1 MKAAKI
7 VKKNVSNLDQSL
19 ENALSVQVFNYQNN
33 DDADIEVIGAV
44 EQPGFYDI
52 KKYKNLEDLI
62 SNLRFVNVYPWLG
75 VLEQFDSNQLI
86 MSSVLFSLND
96 PSTYKDVELLPN
108 SKVHFIDIKAVLSQD
123 EELFDVRDITKNIIK
138 DYELRLNHK
147 ETTFTLPVFG
157 KYSVVS
163 FVDFLGLDMS
173 DVDTVATYISP
184 IEEIVINND
193 YKNMQFNA
201 KKYNTLSFRSPS
213 NNLITVS
220 ISGAI
225 EFPGTYTLS
234 NDSKVEDLYK
244 LIGSFESQA
253 YLDGIILTRELI
265 RERQLKSLQKIRND
279 LNEVYLTR
287 NQNGQDIADITIL
300 QSLSEDIEP
309 ENLGRLAGNFSP
321 KSKASVNT
329 TLLDGDSIIVPM
341 IPNAINVLGEVL
353 NPIALEF
360 SKNAS
365 LSFAID
371 SAGGFKQFADKKRVY
386 VITASGVVKKANRNI
401 FARNIDLQPGDTIV
415 VPRKILTNNPG
426 IDVLAPITQILSDLA
441 FSAAAIDSL
450 SNN

>member
-1 MKAAKI
+1 MIIGYILVLAFI
-7 VKKNVSNLDQSL
+7 GYNENKKSGVFYFTPHTQGEAHWHYVSH
-19 ENALSVQVFNYQNN
+19 
-33 DDADIEVIGAV
+33 
-44 EQPGFYDI
+44 
-52 KKYKNLEDLI
+52 
-62 SNLRFVNVYPWLG
+62 
-75 VLEQFDSNQLI
+75 
-86 MSSVLFSLND
+86 
-96 PSTYKDVELLPN
+96 EL
-108 SKVHFIDIKAVLSQD
+108 
-123 EELFDVRDITKNIIK
+123 
-138 DYELRLNHK
+138 
-147 ETTFTLPVFG
+147 
-157 KYSVVS
+157 
-163 FVDFLGLDMS
+163 
-173 DVDTVATYISP
+173 
-184 IEEIVINND
+184 
-193 YKNMQFNA
+193 NA